1 MIKSLSLAAI
11 AVLAIA
17 GCKSGSNDV
26 NNGRTGASNIKT
38 VQDVSTLSSA
48 EKLAYAL
55 AHQDS
60 VLESVA
66 GEKKPGNQSRRTRDL
81 FPCENRNGTMEV
93 FFDVPVSEL
102 TGDEEPS
109 KVVFNNCQ
117 MAGETINGDM
127 EYQRGDDGTETIS
140 TVNGFSVTG
149 GDVPG
154 SVLPGGT
161 ISIKPEGDWSVMTIN
176 LEMEINGIKHGGEN
190 LIYRA
195 KELADGG
202 TIEYPVSGKEK
213 IGESDYFT
221 VDPAYDASATPFY
234 TDANDNLL
242 NGKFKYLDK
251 NDHAVE
257 LEVTAKNVVTVRV
270 DEDGN
275 GSFGDDE
282 VSAIKLD

>member
-11 AVLAIA
+11 AVLVIT
-17 GCKSGSNDV
+17 GCMSGSNDRDGGKISAPNV
-26 NNGRTGASNIKT
+26 KT
-38 VQDVSTLSSA
+38 VQDISTLSSA

-60 VLESVA
+60 VLESAA
-66 GEKKPGNQSRRTRDL
+66 GEKKLGNQSRSTRDL
-81 FPCENRNGTMEV
+81 FPCENSDGTMEV
-93 FFDVPVSEL
+93 FFDVPLSEL
-102 TGDEEPS
+102 TGDEEPN
-109 KVVFNNCQ
+109 KVVFNNCR

-127 EYQRGDDGTETIS
+127 EYQRSDDGTETIS
-140 TVNGFSVTG
+140 TINGFSVTG

-161 ISIKPEGDWSVMTIN
+161 MSMRKEGAWNIMTIN

-190 LIYRA
+190 LVYRA
-195 KELADGG
+195 KELSDGS

-234 TDANDNLL
+234 TDASDNLIR
-242 NGKFKYLDK
+242 GTFKYLDK
-251 NDHAVE
+251 QDHAVE

-275 GSFGDDE
+275 GSFTEGE
-282 VSAIKLD
+282 VSAIKLK